1 VCVLML
7 AGHSCSSSSSGPA
20 DPPLFPVL
28 GGMWSPPSARGH
40 LPSGSANGEARLTS
54 APPPPPRRAYLVT
67 PDWLTQSLA
76 NSEIVDEIDYSIKGV
91 FPDSTVTPRDI
102 NKRVR
107 HCPPRQVL
115 MGKSVCTRRAFKG
128 MPQDE
133 LAMIVEAAG
142 ATLLG
147 SMPSAGDLPP
157 GCIVIGDPGHKLTRS
172 AGASDAMAVDI
183 QEEEEE
189 ERSLI
194 VDLKRHTQ
202 LAVAWNRHGSP
213 VPRWT

>member
-1 VCVLML
+1 
-7 AGHSCSSSSSGPA
+7 
-20 DPPLFPVL
+20 
-28 GGMWSPPSARGH
+28 MWSPPSARGH

-183 QEEEEE
+183 QWL
-189 ERSLI
+189 RNP
-194 VDLKRHTQ
+194 V
-202 LAVAWNRHGSP
+202 LAVVVCQSTSRRGRGISGFCIVSAPCFSQGLRQESCTCCRETDTASVLLH
-213 VPRWT
+213 